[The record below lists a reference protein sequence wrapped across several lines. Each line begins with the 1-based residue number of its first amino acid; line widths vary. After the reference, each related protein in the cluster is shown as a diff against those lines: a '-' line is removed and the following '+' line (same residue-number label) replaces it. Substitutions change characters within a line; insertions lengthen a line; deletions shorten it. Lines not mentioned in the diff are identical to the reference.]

1 MIANFF
7 NNSKPIKIFNIT
19 VLLFLGYVSSIFL
32 NHSVA
37 FSAVFLIK
45 SAALFLLYILYLMIF
60 KFIVEKNKLTKDNS
74 YGLFI
79 GVALLGIF
87 SEVFFSYEILF
98 SNIILLLSFRKTY
111 SLRSVI
117 NTKSKLFDAAFWIGI
132 STLIYAWSILYLL
145 LIFVGIIIYRKV
157 NLKNLLIP
165 LIGFSTPIFIYFTY
179 NFYFDMLP
187 LFYNRFDY
195 TINMNFVTY
204 NSLKLLIPI
213 TFLITILLWS
223 IVMVTPKIISV
234 SNHLKI
240 SWSVLLNHL
249 IISAVIVVIA
259 PIKNGA
265 EFFYL
270 LFPSA
275 IIITNFLQKSKSR
288 TFKNLI
294 LYLFLILAVSVYF
307 L

>member
-7 NNSKPIKIFNIT
+7 NNSKPIKIFNII

-32 NHSVA
+32 KHSVA
-37 FSAVFLIK
+37 FSAAFLIK
-45 SAALFLLYILYLMIF
+45 SAALLLLYILYLMIF

-74 YGLFI
+74 YALFI
-79 GVALLGIF
+79 GVTLLGIF
-87 SEVFFSYEILF
+87 YEVFFSYEILF
-98 SNIILLLSFRKTY
+98 SNIILLLSFRKIY
-111 SLRSVI
+111 SLRSAI
-117 NTKSKLFDAAFWIGI
+117 NTKLKLFDAAFWIGI
-132 STLIYAWSILYLL
+132 STLIYTWSILYLL
-145 LIFVGIIIYRKV
+145 LIFIGIIIYRKV

-165 LIGFSTPIFIYFTY
+165 LIGFAAPIFIYFTY
-179 NFYFDMLP
+179 NFYFDKLP
-187 LFYNRFDY
+187 LFYSRFDY
-195 TINMNFVTY
+195 TINMNFITY
-204 NSLKLLIPI
+204 NSFKFLIPI

-234 SNHLKI
+234 SNHLKF
-240 SWSVLLNHL
+240 SWSVLLIHL
-249 IISAVIVVIA
+249 IISVVIVVIA

-270 LFPSA
+270 VFPSA
-275 IIITNFLQKSKSR
+275 IVITNFLQKSKSA